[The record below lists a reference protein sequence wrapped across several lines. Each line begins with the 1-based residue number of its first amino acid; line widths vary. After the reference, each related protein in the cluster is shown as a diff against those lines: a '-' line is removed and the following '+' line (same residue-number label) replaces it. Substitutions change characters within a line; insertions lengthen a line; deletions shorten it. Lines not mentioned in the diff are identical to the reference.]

1 MRLIS
6 LINAVLVIVAL
17 YFLVFERDALF
28 AFAGREG
35 PAAQTEASAEA
46 VETAPTKAVRV
57 VALRSTAREIDSAVL
72 LRGQTKAN
80 RQVQVLAETTST
92 VISEPLRKGAF
103 VEPGDVMCQL
113 DPGPRPAQLE
123 QAKAAL
129 VEAQSRIPEAEA
141 KLQEANARVAE
152 AEINLRAA
160 RKLSETGFGSETRK
174 ISAEAEM
181 AAALAGVKS
190 AEAQLKSTQAS
201 IEAAEAAVDA
211 AQLELDRLTI
221 KAPFR
226 GLLESDAAE
235 LGSLMQPGSLCATVI
250 QLDPIKLVGFV
261 PETSVNRITVGAPAQ
276 AQLVTGLQVEGRV
289 SFLSRSADETTRTF
303 EVEITVP
310 NPELLIRDGQTAS
323 IQIAAEGA
331 KAHLLPQSALTLNN
345 EGQLGVRTV
354 GSGNIVNFLPIR
366 LLRDSADG
374 VWVGGLPETAD
385 VIVVGQEFVTAG
397 VAVEPTYRDA
407 SQ

>member
-28 AFAGREG
+28 AFAGREDQ
-35 PAAQTEASAEA
+35 ASQTEAPAEA
-46 VETAPTKAVRV
+46 ADTAPTSAVRV

-103 VEPGDVMCQL
+103 VETGDVLCRL

-129 VEAQSRIPEAEA
+129 AEAQSRIPEAEA
-141 KLQEANARVAE
+141 RLEEAHARVSE

-174 ISAEAEM
+174 ISAEAAM
-181 AAALAGVKS
+181 AAAQAGVKS

-211 AQLELDRLTI
+211 AQLEVDRLTI

-235 LGSLMQPGSLCATVI
+235 LGSLMQPGALCATI
-250 QLDPIKLVGFV
+250 LQLDPIKLVGYV
-261 PETSVNRITVGAPAQ
+261 PETAVNRIMVGAAAQ

-289 SFLSRSADETTRTF
+289 TFLSRSADETTRTF

-310 NPELLIRDGQTAS
+310 NPELLIRDGQTVS
-323 IQIAAEGA
+323 IQIGAEGS

-345 EGQLGVRTV
+345 DGQLGVRIV
-354 GSGNIVNFLPIR
+354 GTGNIVDFAPVR